1 MVGVGITAADGNLK
15 LSWSDGELNDDD
27 DEGYVEDTSGATM
40 AEGGSEMST
49 KTQLSGHLIS
59 IPGGT
64 WNCGRWVL

>member
-1 MVGVGITAADGNLK
+1 MVRVNITATDGDLK
-15 LSWSDGELNDDD
+15 LSWSNNELNDDGR
-27 DEGYVEDTSGATM
+27 GYVEDTPGATV

-59 IPGGT
+59 IQGGR